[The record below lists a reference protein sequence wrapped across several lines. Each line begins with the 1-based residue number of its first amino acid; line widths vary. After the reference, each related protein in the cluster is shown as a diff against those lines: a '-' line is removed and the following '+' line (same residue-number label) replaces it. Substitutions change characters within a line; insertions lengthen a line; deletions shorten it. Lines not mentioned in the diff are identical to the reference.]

1 MVTVSMPQLGESV
14 TEGTIGRWL
23 KQPGEQVDKYEPLVE
38 ITTDKVNAE
47 IPSPYAGVLQEI
59 IAPEGETVNVGARIA
74 VIAVPGTAEIGT
86 AESSAPVPSPEP
98 VRNQAAGEGAGPA
111 GSLPTTRIAQTESAL
126 PATAPSALDFGPTGG
141 TRGDAEG
148 GAPVITRPAALNS
161 AGNGA
166 AEPRAGGA
174 RRRYTPLVLRLAEQH
189 EIPLEELS
197 RLPGSGLGGRVGKDD
212 VLRYL
217 ESRPSP
223 AAGGPPATATPPLAS
238 QSATPSASD
247 APGGVPAPSS
257 PARAGDV
264 LPLTPIRKAIAEHM
278 VRSVATSP
286 HAWTM
291 VEIDMT
297 AVAAHRAATKDEF
310 ARREGIGLS
319 FLPYFVEAVAASL
332 KEFPVLNSS
341 FTAQGIELKRDINIG
356 IAVALEHQQGL
367 VVPVIKRADEMNRV
381 GLARA
386 LNDLVLRA
394 RNGKLTLDDMRG
406 GTFTVNNPGSF
417 GSILSQPIIN
427 QPQAAIVT
435 MEAIVKRPVVVSV
448 AGSDSIAIRQLMNV
462 AISFDHRILDGLTAG
477 QFLGAV
483 KRRLEDMPA
492 AN

>member
-38 ITTDKVNAE
+38 VTTDKVNAE

-59 IAPEGETVNVGARIA
+59 IVPEGETVDVGALIA
-74 VIAVPGTAEIGT
+74 VIAVAGAVG
-86 AESSAPVPSPEP
+86 ADAPVPAPQP
-98 VRNQAAGEGAGPA
+98 VSNQAAGEGAGPA
-111 GSLPTTRIAQTESAL
+111 ERGEPSAAALPTTA
-126 PATAPSALDFGPTGG
+126 PAALDFGPTGR
-141 TRGDAEG
+141 TPNEAPEA
-148 GAPVITRPAALNS
+148 APVAAS
-161 AGNGA
+161 PRQDDGA
-166 AEPRAGGA
+166 SDGATDRESSGA

-189 EIPLEELS
+189 DIPLTELS
-197 RLPGSGLGGRVGKDD
+197 QLRGSGLGGRVGKND

-217 ESRPSP
+217 ETRAAP
-223 AAGGPPATATPPLAS
+223 AAGRAVASAPVSAPEPPPVVERPPAAPV
-238 QSATPSASD
+238 ATPSR
-247 APGGVPAPSS
+247 APS
-257 PARAGDV
+257 ATENGRASQV
-264 LPLTPIRKAIAEHM
+264 LPWTPIRKAIAEHM

-291 VEIDMT
+291 TEVDMT

-310 ARREGIGLS
+310 RRREGVGLS
-319 FLPYFVEAVAASL
+319 FLPYFVEAVAAAL
-332 KEFPVLNSS
+332 KEYPVLNSS
-341 FTAQGIELKRDINIG
+341 FTDQGIELKREINIG
-356 IAVALEHQQGL
+356 IAVALDDQQGL
-367 VVPVIKRADEMNRV
+367 VVPVIKRADEMNLV

-386 LNDLVLRA
+386 LDDLVRRA
-394 RNGKLTLDDMRG
+394 RGGKLTLDDLRG

-435 MEAIVKRPVVVSV
+435 MEAIVKRPVVVTSG
-448 AGSDSIAIRQLMNV
+448 GSDMIAIRQLMNV

-483 KRRLEDMPA
+483 KRRLEAVAPA
-492 AN
+492 T